1 METIAE
7 LKATAVVEH
16 ESVAWFD
23 LEGIS
28 AVVGWVGVCRVGIG
42 VLCCAGLPGV
52 STLSTLDVVGGH
64 PDDDFAVVGAG
75 EGKAV
80 EVEVTDGA
88 FVEAWVVGG
97 SGLRGSDGAVRG
109 GSDAERCV
117 VAEGDGGGGGAD
129 AENDAA
135 VERWRFVDFARLPYS
150 GRSSEL
156 IKLGEFGGVVSHVR
170 GGIAT
175 LSAVVMEVV
184 ASCWEALDGTST
196 PSVFSY

>member
-1 METIAE
+1 MKSATLCASLNFFAQIWFIRWFIQIITSSGE
-7 LKATAVVEH
+7 LSPGEH
-16 ESVAWFD
+16 
-23 LEGIS
+23 
-28 AVVGWVGVCRVGIG
+28 
-42 VLCCAGLPGV
+42 P
-52 STLSTLDVVGGH
+52 
-64 PDDDFAVVGAG
+64 P
-75 EGKAV
+75 
-80 EVEVTDGA
+80 
-88 FVEAWVVGG
+88 FVEAWIVG
-97 SGLRGSDGAVRG
+97 SGGLWDSDGAVRG

-196 PSVFSY
+196 PSVFSD